1 MRNII
6 CASALLISVAVPVT
20 TSAADTSLAAAR
32 DLYVSASYDDALAML
47 SALSNGSKSMEER
60 QSIDLYRTLCLF
72 AVGKTADADKVI
84 EAMLLRDPLYR
95 AGDEELS
102 PRVETAFQ
110 TARRR
115 ILPSVI
121 QQKYAEAKA
130 AFDKQEWATAST
142 GFAEVLKSIADPD
155 IAAAVGAPPLSDI
168 KTLSAGFRDLAVKST
183 PPPPPAPKAVAEVKP
198 VRPVKAV
205 YTPDDRDVLPPVA
218 IVQRVPKY
226 PANVTRPLQGV
237 VQFVVDE
244 NGAVQTPTM
253 PVSIDM
259 SYDGMVISAAKKWQ
273 YTPATLDGKPVKY
286 MKRLTISVSVT
297 PPQQGRP

>member
-6 CASALLISVAVPVT
+6 CASALFISVAFSVT
-20 TSAADTSLAAAR
+20 AHAADASLAAAR

-47 SALSNGSKSMEER
+47 STLSSGSRSPEER

-72 AVGKTADADKVI
+72 ALGKTADADRVI
-84 EAMLLRDPLYR
+84 ESMLLRDPLYR
-95 AGDEELS
+95 ASDEELS

-121 QQKYAEAKA
+121 QQKYADAKA
-130 AFDKQEWATAST
+130 AFDKQDWAAASA
-142 GFAEVLKSIADPD
+142 GFAEVLKSMGDPD
-155 IAAAVGAPPLSDI
+155 ISVAAGTPPLADLKTLAVGF
-168 KTLSAGFRDLAVKST
+168 KDLAVKST
-183 PPPPPAPKAVAEVKP
+183 PPPPAPKIVEAPKP
-198 VRPVKAV
+198 VRPVKAF
-205 YTPDDRDVLPPVA
+205 YSAEDRDVLPPV
-218 IVQRVPKY
+218 VVQQRVPKY

-244 NGAVQTPTM
+244 TGAVQAATM

-259 SYDGMVISAAKKWQ
+259 SYDGMVMSAAKKWQ
-273 YTPATLDGKPVKY
+273 YQPAMLDGKPVKY
-286 MKRLTISVSVT
+286 MKRLTISVAAA
-297 PPQQGRP
+297 PPAQ

>member
-6 CASALLISVAVPVT
+6 CASALLISVAFPVT
-20 TSAADTSLAAAR
+20 TYAADTSLAAAR

-47 SALSNGSKSMEER
+47 GALSNGSRSVEER

-72 AVGKTADADKVI
+72 ALGKTADADRVI

-95 AGDEELS
+95 ARDEELS
-102 PRVETAFQ
+102 PRVENAFQ
-110 TARRR
+110 SARRR

-121 QQKYAEAKA
+121 QQKYGEAKT
-130 AFDKQEWATAST
+130 AFDKQDWATASS
-142 GFAEVLKSIADPD
+142 GFSEVLKAIGDPD
-155 IAAAVGAPPLSDI
+155 IAGSVGAPPLSDI
-168 KTLSAGFRDLAVKST
+168 KTLASGFRDLAVKST
-183 PPPPPAPKAVAEVKP
+183 PPPPPAPKVVEAKP

-205 YTPDDRDVLPPVA
+205 YTAEDRDVLPPVA
-218 IVQRVPKY
+218 VVQRVPKY

-237 VQFVVDE
+237 VQFVIDE
-244 NGAVQTPTM
+244 NGLVQTPTM

-273 YTPATLDGKPVKY
+273 YTPAMLDGKPVKY
-286 MKRLTISVSVT
+286 MKRLTISVATT
-297 PPQQGRP
+297 PPPQ

>member
-6 CASALLISVAVPVT
+6 CASALLISVAFPGT
-20 TSAADTSLAAAR
+20 ADAADTTLAAAR

-47 SALSNGSKSMEER
+47 GTLSNGTRTAQER

-72 AVGKTADADKVI
+72 ALGKTADADRVI

-102 PRVETAFQ
+102 PRVESAFQ

-121 QQKYAEAKA
+121 QQKYGEAKA
-130 AFDKQEWATAST
+130 AFDKQDWATASL
-142 GFAEVLKSIADPD
+142 GFSDVLKAIADPD
-155 IAAAVGAPPLSDI
+155 IAGSAAAPPLSDI
-168 KTLSAGFRDLAVKST
+168 RTLASGFRDLAVKST
-183 PPPPPAPKAVAEVKP
+183 PPPAPAPKAVEAKP
-198 VRPVKAV
+198 VVRPVKAV
-205 YTPDDRDVLPPVA
+205 YSSEDRDVLPPVA

-226 PANVTRPLQGV
+226 PANVTRPMSGV
-237 VQFVVDE
+237 VQFIVDE

-259 SYDGMVISAAKKWQ
+259 SYDGMVMSAAKRWQ
-273 YTPATLDGKPVKY
+273 YTPATLEGKPVKY
-286 MKRLTISVSVT
+286 LKRLSISVAVT
-297 PPQQGRP
+297 PPQR